1 MLTFRVEGPA
11 QWEVEEHGG
20 CTDCKTLLGTEPRGH
35 CPFSGKVR
43 NLLLF
48 PGRLLFPTTDHIV
61 NSREDAC
68 VNDTWLHAWN
78 SMPPH
83 RPSALRIFLAKITR
97 RVALNRWKA
106 ASAQKRG
113 GGQLPLVLDELSECV
128 SGQEDAEGAVEAREL
143 RRLLDQFIR
152 ELPAREAI
160 FSCGGTS
167 SPNRGGEI
175 ARQWGP
181 DGKPCPCC

>member
-1 MLTFRVEGPA
+1 MEDRQIVELYWQRDPA
-11 QWEVEEHGG
+11 AIERSAQKYGAYCFSVAGNV
-20 CTDCKTLLGTEPRGH
+20 LG
-35 CPFSGKVR
+35 
-43 NLLLF
+43 
-48 PGRLLFPTTDHIV
+48 
-61 NSREDAC
+61 SREDAEEC
-68 VNDTWLHAWN
+68 VNDTWYCAWEA
-78 SMPPH
+78 MPPH

-152 ELPAREAI
+152 ELPAREGNI
-160 FSCGGTS
+160 FLRRYFFTE
-167 SPNRGGEI
+167 PVGEI
-175 ARQWGP
+175 ARRWGLTENHVSVLLSRTRKKLKALLEKE
-181 DGKPCPCC
+181 GYL

>member
-1 MLTFRVEGPA
+1 MEDKQIVALYWKREERAITASEEKYGPVCRSVSYNILQSRPDA
-11 QWEVEEHGG
+11 EE
-20 CTDCKTLLGTEPRGH
+20 
-35 CPFSGKVR
+35 
-43 NLLLF
+43 
-48 PGRLLFPTTDHIV
+48 
-61 NSREDAC
+61 C

-152 ELPAREAI
+152 ELLPGRAI

-167 SPNRGGEI
+167 SPNR
-175 ARQWGP
+175 WGRLP
-181 DGKPCPCC
+181 GNGA

>member
-1 MLTFRVEGPA
+1 MEDA
-11 QWEVEEHGG
+11 QIVKLYWERNPEAIVRSREKYEIY
-20 CTDCKTLLGTEPRGH
+20 C
-35 CPFSGKVR
+35 FSLADR
-43 NLLLF
+43 
-48 PGRLLFPTTDHIV
+48 IV
-61 NSREDAC
+61 TSREDVEEC

-128 SGQEDAEGAVEAREL
+128 SGQEDVEGAVEAREL
-143 RRLLDQFIR
+143 RRLLNQFIR
-152 ELPAREAI
+152 ELPAREGNI
-160 FSCGGTS
+160 FLRRYFFTE
-167 SPNRGGEI
+167 PVGEI
-175 ARQWGP
+175 ARRWGLTENHVSVLLSRTRKKLKALLEKE
-181 DGKPCPCC
+181 GYL